1 MNEPNE
7 GGYDRHEV
15 REPNGP
21 RGGYVVSDRSPG
33 GSFHLSFIAFHV
45 VSLCFF
51 VLNLATARFTIIGEG
66 KAMSL
71 KV

>member
-1 MNEPNE
+1 MLPA
-7 GGYDRHEV
+7 
-15 REPNGP
+15 
-21 RGGYVVSDRSPG
+21 G